1 MNVFNNY
8 NCTHIC
14 FHLQLSN
21 LRLHIWL
28 SSGYFCKFIIHENTP
43 DILQKMKWYGY
54 FDFILYCKLHVV
66 HVKTR
71 HLTAVN
77 RHFSFNLSGSSVIIL
92 CLYLA
97 LYKTSPFG
105 YKYII
110 LFGTVTSCMVA
121 CFSFTKYT
129 SGTQILSMIFVS
141 SSMTSI
147 PYDSLYFNRSS
158 IQRCRK

>member
-71 HLTAVN
+71 HVTAVN
-77 RHFSFNLSGSSVIIL
+77 RHFSFKLSGSSVI
-92 CLYLA
+92 
-97 LYKTSPFG
+97 
-105 YKYII
+105 
-110 LFGTVTSCMVA
+110 LFFVPRTVQDQSVWIQVHHLVWYSDVMH
-121 CFSFTKYT
+121 
-129 SGTQILSMIFVS
+129 GGLLFVHKVH
-141 SSMTSI
+141 I
-147 PYDSLYFNRSS
+147 RDPDPLHDFCVKFYDVNTVRFVVL
-158 IQRCRK
+158 